1 MNLSKLKILDGS
13 MLKLIAV
20 ITMFIDH
27 AALIVLSN
35 TTFATEPFLSLAGKE
50 FSLYFILRKIGRL
63 AFPLFCFLIT
73 EGFVHTKN
81 FKKYLINLMAFA
93 IISEIP
99 FNLMISGKFLY
110 LGKQNIYFT
119 LALGAVALWIIDNIE
134 NHFKKFIFLALIL
147 FSAIILKVDYGYSG
161 IALILIIY
169 ILRNNPAVQAT
180 LALPVL
186 SGGYAAWCAFIPINM
201 YNGERGFIKGKF
213 LKYLFYAFYPIH
225 IIFLLLI
232 KYIL

>member
-1 MNLSKLKILDGS
+1 
-13 MLKLIAV
+13 
-20 ITMFIDH
+20 
-27 AALIVLSN
+27 
-35 TTFATEPFLSLAGKE
+35 
-50 FSLYFILRKIGRL
+50 
-63 AFPLFCFLIT
+63 
-73 EGFVHTKN
+73 
-81 FKKYLINLMAFA
+81 MAFA

-201 YNGERGFIKGKF
+201 YNGKRGFIKGKF
-213 LKYLFYAFYPIH
+213 LKYLFYAFYPLH

>member
-35 TTFATEPFLSLAGKE
+35 TSFATEPFLSLAGKE